1 MTSFRVDARSDWQSL
16 PFDEAIEY
24 FRSKVNLPT
33 ASYRDL
39 TAQQQDRA
47 FAVAGVMQ
55 AELLESLRQA
65 VDKALVQGTTL
76 QEFRQDFD
84 REVAAAGWSY
94 RGNRTWRTELIL
106 NQNLRQ
112 AYGAGRYGQLTDPA
126 TLKARP
132 YWMWRHGDS
141 IYPRKQHL
149 AWDGTTL
156 PANHPWFRNKFPPAG
171 FGCKCKILSLDKA
184 AKVSKVPDDEF
195 YEYTDAQGRRVRV
208 PVGVDAG
215 FEVIPGAENL
225 TAEVER
231 QTAKLPLLSQ
241 LAVWDKVPGNIAR
254 PLRYVSRAWVISTLQ
269 TAVQAALN
277 FDRLSPDPKV
287 AIAQLIEMK
296 VFNFGLSLATGW
308 AFDDYGLAGDAAQ
321 IAFSGALVT
330 SAGKAVQR
338 EFHKQGAKE
347 IINIFGEDSID
358 QIKRALANPKTT
370 QRTYVISG
378 LGDEFGEGA
387 QKMAQNLRA
396 LGLKGEIVPIN
407 NPSKQVKNLWDTIL
421 YQTFLNHGR
430 STQSVAQQII
440 ADFLVNGEVS
450 KINLVGYSS
459 GANISEGVAGIF
471 KELGIEIDDIVTWGG
486 VGSPPQLGKSTRYRR
501 YFSNKDY
508 LQFLRIPDPNR
519 LDRFF
524 EDVYHGGMGE
534 RPGQLTWPQRR
545 DVVQATV
552 DDLNEFLKQ
561 VDDTPSTGSR
571 RKPPTP
577 PDGIIDVDFAPKP
590 PEPPPGPASLL
601 SLPPGV
607 KGGPLAKRDPPGEIV
622 RIRNE
627 VGGVTQAELDSPI
640 DPKEID
646 RIIANLERAKQN
658 PGVFAGD
665 LNILTATN
673 QELLTLTPL
682 NTRQVA
688 SLRKFLAEGGQ
699 INSLDDLLKV
709 PDIGPKTVE
718 KLKALAEI
726 AEIIDINSASVEDLQ
741 KNLNISKSVA
751 TKIYQEAQR
760 QPFVNPADVQRR
772 VKGVGAKTVE
782 KLTKQVM
789 FGRSKD
795 NFIQGLAEELKNL
808 QDFSAKRED
817 LDG

>member
-1 MTSFRVDARSDWQSL
+1 VARVDARSDWQSL

-39 TAQQQDRA
+39 TAQQRDRA

-65 VDKALVQGTTL
+65 VDKALVTGTTL

-112 AYGAGRYGQLTDPA
+112 AYGAGRYRQLTDPA

-141 IYPRKQHL
+141 IYPRRQHL

-184 AKVSKVPDDEF
+184 NVTKVPNDEF
-195 YEYTDAQGRRVRV
+195 YEYIDPKGKKIKV
-208 PVGVDAG
+208 PIGVDPG
-215 FEVIPGAENL
+215 FELIPGISNL
-225 TAEVER
+225 KDEVVR
-231 QTAKLPLLSQ
+231 QTSKMPVLTQLEIWDKLP
-241 LAVWDKVPGNIAR
+241 NINR
-254 PLRYVSRAWVISTLQ
+254 PVNYVSRAWVLSTLQ
-269 TAVQAALN
+269 TALQVALN

-296 VFNFGLSLATGW
+296 IFNFGLSLATGW
-308 AFDDYGLAGDAAQ
+308 AFDDYGMAGDAAQ
-321 IAFSGALVT
+321 IAFSGALIT

-396 LGLKGEIVPIN
+396 LGLKGDIVPIN
-407 NPSKQVKNLWDTIL
+407 NPSKRVKNLWDTIL

-430 STQSVAQQII
+430 TTQSVAQQII
-440 ADFLVNGEVS
+440 ADFLERGDVS

-459 GANISEGVAGIF
+459 GANISEGIAGIF

-486 VGSPPQLGKSTRYRR
+486 VGSPPQIGKSTRYRR

-508 LQFLRIPDPNR
+508 LQFVRIPDPNR

-534 RPGQLTWPQRR
+534 KPGQLTWPQRR

-561 VDDTPSTGSR
+561 ADDTLSTGSR

-627 VGGVTQAELDSPI
+627 VGAVTQAELDSPI
-640 DPKEID
+640 APKEID
-646 RIIANLERAKQN
+646 RIITNLEQAKQN

-726 AEIIDINSASVEDLQ
+726 AEIIDINSASAEDLQ
-741 KNLNISKSVA
+741 KILNIPKSVA

-760 QPFVNPADVQRR
+760 QPFVNAADVQRR
-772 VKGVGAKTVE
+772 VKGVGEKTVAKLTQQGVFRPPTNNSIKELAE
-782 KLTKQVM
+782 KLKY
-789 FGRSKD
+789 
-795 NFIQGLAEELKNL
+795 L

>member
-1 MTSFRVDARSDWQSL
+1 VARVDARSDWQSL

-39 TAQQQDRA
+39 TAQQRDRA

-65 VDKALVQGTTL
+65 VDKALVTGTTL

-112 AYGAGRYGQLTDPA
+112 AYGAGRYRQLTDPA

-184 AKVSKVPDDEF
+184 KVSKVPDDEF

-208 PVGVDAG
+208 PVGVDPG
-215 FEVIPGAENL
+215 FELIPGISNL
-225 TAEVER
+225 TDEVVR
-231 QTAKLPLLSQ
+231 QTSKMPVLTQLEIWDKLP
-241 LAVWDKVPGNIAR
+241 NINR
-254 PLRYVSRAWVISTLQ
+254 PVNYVSRAWVLSTLQ
-269 TAVQAALN
+269 TALQVALN

-296 VFNFGLSLATGW
+296 IFNFGLSLATGW
-308 AFDDYGLAGDAAQ
+308 AFDDYGMAGDAAQ

-358 QIKRALANPKTT
+358 QIKKALSKPKTT

-396 LGLKGEIVPIN
+396 LGLKGDIVPIN
-407 NPSKQVKNLWDTIL
+407 NPSKRVKNLWDTIL

-430 STQSVAQQII
+430 TTQSVAQQII
-440 ADFLVNGEVS
+440 ADFLERGDVS

-459 GANISEGVAGIF
+459 GANISEGIAGIF

-486 VGSPPQLGKSTRYRR
+486 VGSPPQIGKSTRYRR

-508 LQFLRIPDPNR
+508 LQFVRIPDPNR

-534 RPGQLTWPQRR
+534 KPGQLTWPQRR

-561 VDDTPSTGSR
+561 VDDTPSTR
-571 RKPPTP
+571 PWKRPPSP
-577 PDGIIDVDFAPKP
+577 PDDIIDVDFRPKA
-590 PEPPPGPASLL
+590 PEPPQGPASPL

-607 KGGPLAKRDPPGEIV
+607 KGGPLVKRDPPGEIV

-627 VGGVTQAELDSPI
+627 VGAVTQAELDSPI
-640 DPKEID
+640 APQEID
-646 RIIANLERAKQN
+646 RIIANLEQAKQK

-726 AEIIDINSASVEDLQ
+726 AEIIDINSASAEDLQ
-741 KNLNISKSVA
+741 KILNIPKSVA
-751 TKIYQEAQR
+751 TKIYQEAL
-760 QPFVNPADVQRR
+760 RR
-772 VKGVGAKTVE
+772 
-782 KLTKQVM
+782 
-789 FGRSKD
+789 
-795 NFIQGLAEELKNL
+795 
-808 QDFSAKRED
+808 
-817 LDG
+817 